1 MSSASNV
8 GSAFPLPAP
17 APPGGPGA
25 RSMGET
31 RPRKL
36 TYTRLHTLLRF
47 YARSLT
53 HSLSLSLS
61 ISHTLTLTLSRW
73 KTSQQTEEIPWG
85 AAEPPSSNSSLDFAF
100 LSSLQ
105 YRAMLVGHQ
114 KPTDAFPVYKYAQR
128 MRVLAR
134 TNTLDKIGSFK

>member
-1 MSSASNV
+1 MLVLHSLCQLQHLQAALV
-8 GSAFPLPAP
+8 QGEAW
-17 APPGGPGA
+17 GKHGP
-25 RSMGET
+25 EN
-31 RPRKL
+31 
-36 TYTRLHTLLRF
+36 LHTHTFTHCCVFML
-47 YARSLT
+47 AHSLT